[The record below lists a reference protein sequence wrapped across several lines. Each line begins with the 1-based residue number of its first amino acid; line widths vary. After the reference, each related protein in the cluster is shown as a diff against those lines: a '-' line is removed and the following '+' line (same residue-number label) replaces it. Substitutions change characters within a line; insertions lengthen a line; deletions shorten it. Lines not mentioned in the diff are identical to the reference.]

1 MRKRG
6 NTNLKNLTSVTE
18 TAANFIARSTVK
30 AEDLD
35 HRKKINF
42 NIGRYNAVVPQ
53 GKQQFAELNL
63 ARERAKNIK
72 WRAIETL
79 DKQLEEFEAIFT
91 QRGGKVIWAETA
103 DQALA
108 EILAICKDKACRTI
122 VKSKSMVTEELKL
135 NHFLEENGIESVE
148 TDL

>member
-1 MRKRG
+1 M
-6 NTNLKNLTSVTE
+6 TD
-18 TAANFIARSTVK
+18 TAANFIARSTIK
-30 AEDLD
+30 AEDMD
-35 HRKKINF
+35 HRRKINF

-79 DKQLEEFEAIFT
+79 DKQLEEFEATFT
-91 QRGGKVIWAETA
+91 QRGGRVIWAENA

-108 EILAICKDKACRTI
+108 EILTICKEKNCRTI
-122 VKSKSMVTEELKL
+122 VK
-135 NHFLEENGIESVE
+135 
-148 TDL
+148 